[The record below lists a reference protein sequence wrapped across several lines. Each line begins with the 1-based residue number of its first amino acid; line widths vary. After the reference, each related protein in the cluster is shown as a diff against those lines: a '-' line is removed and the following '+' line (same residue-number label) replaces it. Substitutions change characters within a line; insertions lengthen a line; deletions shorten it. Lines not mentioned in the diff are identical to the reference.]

1 MKINLLEKNVAPNF
15 ELAAIVVREHIPF
28 DCVDKVGGW
37 GLKFLNTLRCEC
49 YDRENDED
57 YSSGNRIS
65 VIIPTGIH
73 GGPKSRNGGP
83 SSLIDR
89 WKYGGCYDC
98 GGWDDGCPLTVFQT
112 KYSNTEDSSNSSFT
126 LSMRNI
132 NDGLYHGY
140 FAPPLSAL
148 QSFSIALAIT
158 HWWNHSIRP
167 VTAKKLG

>member
-1 MKINLLEKNVAPNF
+1 MMKINLLEKNVAPNF

-65 VIIPTGIH
+65 
-73 GGPKSRNGGP
+73 
-83 SSLIDR
+83 
-89 WKYGGCYDC
+89 
-98 GGWDDGCPLTVFQT
+98 
-112 KYSNTEDSSNSSFT
+112 DSSNSSFT